1 MSTVAATPLDG
12 LVVLDLSRVLAGPYC
27 TMILGDLGADVIKVE
42 HPDGDDTRRWGPPFA
57 AGESAYYLAVNRNK
71 RSVVADLKTPAG
83 RELVR
88 RIARRADILVEN
100 FRPGTLERLG
110 LGLEDLRAEDPRLIT
125 LTISGMGA
133 TGPDA
138 ELPGYDFIVQAMG
151 GLMSITGPAEGAP
164 SKVGV
169 AVVDLTTGMMAANAI
184 LAALYARERT
194 GAGQHI
200 DISLLETQ
208 VAWLANVASAYLITG
223 EAPVRHGNA
232 HPTIVPYQT
241 FRGSDREF
249 ALGVGNDGQWRRLC
263 EAIGRPE
270 LALDPRFR
278 SNPDRVRNRE
288 ELGALLEAHFGTAPA
303 AEWVE
308 RGRAAGVPAGPVRT
322 VPEVLEDAQLHE
334 RGMVES
340 VAHPTIG
347 ELRLVGIPFKF
358 SATPASIRRPPPLLG
373 EHTAEVEAAY
383 PPPGSSPGALL
394 GRASL
399 ERNS

>member
-1 MSTVAATPLDG
+1 MVATTPSAPALPPLGD

-27 TMILGDLGADVIKVE
+27 TMVLGDLGADVIKIE

-83 RELVR
+83 RDLVH

-110 LGLEDLRAEDPRLIT
+110 LGLEGLRTENPRLIT
-125 LTISGMGA
+125 LTISGLGA

-138 ELPGYDFIVQAMG
+138 ELPGYDFVVQALG
-151 GLMSITGPAEGAP
+151 GLMSITGPAEGPP

-169 AVVDLTTGMMAANAI
+169 AVVDLTTGMLAANAI

-194 GAGQHI
+194 GVGQHI
-200 DISLLETQ
+200 ETSLLESQ
-208 VAWLANVASAYLITG
+208 VAWLANVASAYLVTG
-223 EAPVRHGNA
+223 EEPVRHGNA

-249 ALGVGNDGQWRRLC
+249 ALGVGNDGQWQRLC
-263 EAIGRPE
+263 DAIGRPE
-270 LALDPRFR
+270 LAHDRRFR
-278 SNPDRVRNRE
+278 TNPARVRHRE
-288 ELGALLEAHFGTAPA
+288 ELVALLDAHFTTAPA
-303 AEWVE
+303 AEWVARSHE
-308 RGRAAGVPAGPVRT
+308 AGVPAGPVRT
-322 VPEVLEDAQLHE
+322 IPEVLEDPQVHARE
-334 RGMVES
+334 MVVS
-340 VAHPTIG
+340 VPHPSIG

-373 EHTAEVEAAY
+373 EHTAEVAREYRVEA
-383 PPPGSSPGALL
+383 P
-394 GRASL
+394 R
-399 ERNS
+399 

>member
-1 MSTVAATPLDG
+1 MVARSAGANFEWMSTQAPPLDG

-88 RIARRADILVEN
+88 RIARQADILVEN
-100 FRPGTLERLG
+100 FRPGTLDRLG
-110 LGLEDLRAEDPRLIT
+110 LGLDLLRAENPRLIT

-138 ELPGYDFIVQAMG
+138 ELPGYDFIVQALG
-151 GLMSITGPAEGAP
+151 GLMSITGPAAGAP

-169 AVVDLTTGMMAANAI
+169 AVVDLTTGMLAANAI

-200 DISLLETQ
+200 ETSLLESQ
-208 VAWLANVASAYLITG
+208 VAWLANVASAYLVTG

-241 FRGSDREF
+241 FRGVDREF
-249 ALGVGNDGQWRRLC
+249 ALGVGNDAQWQRLC
-263 EAIGRPE
+263 TAIGRPE
-270 LALDPRFR
+270 LADDARFR
-278 SNPDRVRNRE
+278 TNPDRVRHRE
-288 ELGALLEAHFGTAPA
+288 ELTTLLESHFAAAPA
-303 AEWVE
+303 GEWVARIRE
-308 RGRAAGVPAGPVRT
+308 AGVPAGPVRT
-322 VPEVLEDAQLHE
+322 IPEVLEDPQVHARE
-334 RGMVES
+334 MV
-340 VAHPTIG
+340 VRVPHPSIG
-347 ELRLVGIPFKF
+347 ELRLIGIPCKF
-358 SATPASIRRPPPLLG
+358 SVTPAAIRRPPPLLG
-373 EHTAEVEAAY
+373 EHTTEVEREY
-383 PPPGSSPGALL
+383 GIFLQ
-394 GRASL
+394 
-399 ERNS
+399 EVE

>member
-1 MSTVAATPLDG
+1 MSTQAPPLDG

-88 RIARRADILVEN
+88 RIARQADILVEN
-100 FRPGTLERLG
+100 FRPGTLDRLG
-110 LGLEDLRAEDPRLIT
+110 LGLDLLRAENPRLIT

-138 ELPGYDFIVQAMG
+138 ERPGYDFIVQALG
-151 GLMSITGPAEGAP
+151 GLMSITGPAAGAP

-169 AVVDLTTGMMAANAI
+169 AVVDLTTGMLAANAI

-200 DISLLETQ
+200 ETSLLESQ
-208 VAWLANVASAYLITG
+208 VAWLANVASAYLVTG

-241 FRGSDREF
+241 FRGVDRDF
-249 ALGVGNDGQWRRLC
+249 ALGVGNDAQWQRLC
-263 EAIGRPE
+263 TAIGRPE
-270 LALDPRFR
+270 LADDARFR
-278 SNPDRVRNRE
+278 TNPDRVRHRE
-288 ELGALLEAHFGTAPA
+288 ELTTLLESHFAAAPA
-303 AEWVE
+303 GEWVARIRE
-308 RGRAAGVPAGPVRT
+308 AGVPAGPVRT
-322 VPEVLEDAQLHE
+322 IPEVLEDPQVHARE
-334 RGMVES
+334 MV
-340 VAHPTIG
+340 VRVPHPSIG
-347 ELRLVGIPFKF
+347 ELRLIGIPCKF
-358 SATPASIRRPPPLLG
+358 SVTPAAIRRPPPLLG
-373 EHTAEVEAAY
+373 EHTTEVEREY
-383 PPPGSSPGALL
+383 GIFLQ
-394 GRASL
+394 
-399 ERNS
+399 EVE

>member
-1 MSTVAATPLDG
+1 MSTQAPPLDG

-88 RIARRADILVEN
+88 RIARQADILVEN
-100 FRPGTLERLG
+100 FRPGTLDRLG
-110 LGLEDLRAEDPRLIT
+110 LGLDLLRAENPRLIT

-138 ELPGYDFIVQAMG
+138 ELPGYDFIVQALG
-151 GLMSITGPAEGAP
+151 GLMSITGPAAGAP

-169 AVVDLTTGMMAANAI
+169 AVVDLTTGMLAANAI

-200 DISLLETQ
+200 ETSLLESQ
-208 VAWLANVASAYLITG
+208 VAWLANVASAYLVTG

-241 FRGSDREF
+241 FRGVDRDF
-249 ALGVGNDGQWRRLC
+249 ALGVGNDAQWQRLC
-263 EAIGRPE
+263 TAIGRPE
-270 LALDPRFR
+270 LADDARFR
-278 SNPDRVRNRE
+278 TSPNRVRHRE
-288 ELGALLEAHFGTAPA
+288 ELTTLLESHFAAAPA
-303 AEWVE
+303 GEWVARIRE
-308 RGRAAGVPAGPVRT
+308 AGVPAGPVRT
-322 VPEVLEDAQLHE
+322 IPEVLEDPQVHARE
-334 RGMVES
+334 MV
-340 VAHPTIG
+340 VRVPHPSIG
-347 ELRLVGIPFKF
+347 ELRLIGIPCKF
-358 SATPASIRRPPPLLG
+358 SVTPAAIRRPPPLLG
-373 EHTAEVEAAY
+373 EHTTEVEREY
-383 PPPGSSPGALL
+383 GIFLQ
-394 GRASL
+394 
-399 ERNS
+399 EVE